1 MRKFGL
7 IILSLWLHVNVNAQ
21 SIDVEVGYA
30 LAQELL
36 QWEELNPIHK
46 ADCEEILKA
55 MNSAFEVNEPDAEK
69 VNTLLQMVDGAIP
82 VMIEDSYDD
91 HRKNWQVVSVFVS
104 LALYS
109 ESEKRS
115 FYLDVASH
123 IAKTNYWDYRTYTAV
138 LLLEYLDNANNASRE
153 KRESLLRA
161 FVEAYEEEIGMEY
174 AERIYALLS
183 KDEF

>member
-7 IILSLWLHVNVNAQ
+7 IILSLWLHVYADGQ
-21 SIDVEVGYA
+21 SIDVEAGYA
-30 LAQELL
+30 LAQEML
-36 QWEELNPIHK
+36 QWEELNPINK
-46 ADCEEILKA
+46 ADCDEILKA
-55 MNSAFEVNEPDAEK
+55 MNSAFEVNESDEEK
-69 VNTLLQMVDGAIP
+69 VNTLLQIVDGAIP

-115 FYLDVASH
+115 FYLDLASH
-123 IAKTNYWDYRTYTAV
+123 IAKTNYWDYQTYTAV
-138 LLLEYLDNANNASRE
+138 LLLEYLDNANYASRE

-174 AERIYALLS
+174 AERVYALLS
-183 KDEF
+183 KDEL

>member
-1 MRKFGL
+1 MRKYGL
-7 IILSLWLHVNVNAQ
+7 IILSLWFHVNVGAQ
-21 SIDVEVGYA
+21 SIDVEAGYA

-46 ADCEEILKA
+46 AECEVFLKA
-55 MNSAFEVNEPDAEK
+55 INGAFEVNEPDAKE
-69 VNTLLQMVDGAIP
+69 VNTLLQKVDSAIP
-82 VMIEDSYDD
+82 VLIEDSYDD
-91 HRKNWQVVSVFVS
+91 RRKNWQVVSVFVS

-115 FYLDVASH
+115 FYLDLASH
-123 IAKTNYWDYRTYTAV
+123 ISKKNYWDYQTYTAV
-138 LLLEYLDNANNASRE
+138 LLLEYLDNANNTSRV

>member
-1 MRKFGL
+1 M
-7 IILSLWLHVNVNAQ
+7 
-21 SIDVEVGYA
+21 
-30 LAQELL
+30 
-36 QWEELNPIHK
+36 
-46 ADCEEILKA
+46 
-55 MNSAFEVNEPDAEK
+55 
-69 VNTLLQMVDGAIP
+69 NTLLQMVDGAIP

-109 ESEKRS
+109 ECEKRS
-115 FYLDVASH
+115 FYLDLASH
-123 IAKTNYWDYRTYTAV
+123 IAKTNYWDYHTYTSV
-138 LLLEYLDNANNASRE
+138 LLLEYLENANNASRE

-161 FVEAYEEEIGMEY
+161 FVEAYEEEIGKEY

>member
-7 IILSLWLHVNVNAQ
+7 IILSLWLHVNVGAQ
-21 SIDVEVGYA
+21 NIDVEAGYA

-46 ADCEEILKA
+46 AECEEFLNM
-55 MNSAFEVNEPDAEK
+55 MNSAFEANEPDAEK
-69 VNTLLQMVDGAIP
+69 MKMLLQVVDGAIP
-82 VMIEDSYDD
+82 VMIEDDYDD

-115 FYLDVASH
+115 FYLDLASH
-123 IAKTNYWDYRTYTAV
+123 IAKTNYWDYQTYTAV
-138 LLLEYLDNANNASRE
+138 LLLEFLDNANNASRE

-161 FVEAYEEEIGMEY
+161 YVEAYEEEIGMEY
-174 AERIYALLS
+174 AEQIYGILS
-183 KDEF
+183 KDGF

>member
-7 IILSLWLHVNVNAQ
+7 IVLSVWLHMNVNAQ
-21 SIDVEVGYA
+21 SIDIEAGYP

-46 ADCEEILKA
+46 AECEEILKA
-55 MNSAFEVNEPDAEK
+55 MNSAFESNEPYPEK
-69 VNTLLQMVDGAIP
+69 VNMFLQKVDGAIP

-115 FYLDVASH
+115 FYLDLASH
-123 IAKTNYWDYRTYTAV
+123 IAKKNYWDYQTYTAV
-138 LLLEYLDNANNASRE
+138 LLLEYLDNANKASRE

-183 KDEF
+183 DDEF

>member
-7 IILSLWLHVNVNAQ
+7 IILSLWLHVNVGAQ
-21 SIDVEVGYA
+21 SIDVEAGYA

-46 ADCEEILKA
+46 AECEEFLKA
-55 MNSAFEVNEPDAEK
+55 MNSAFQVNEPDAEK

-82 VMIEDSYDD
+82 VMIEDDYDD

-115 FYLDVASH
+115 FYLDLASH
-123 IAKTNYWDYRTYTAV
+123 ISKKNYWDYQTYTAV
-138 LLLEYLDNANNASRE
+138 LLLEYLDNANNVSGE

-161 FVEAYEEEIGMEY
+161 FVEAYEEEIGKEY
-174 AERIYALLS
+174 AERIYALMS

>member
-1 MRKFGL
+1 M
-7 IILSLWLHVNVNAQ
+7 
-21 SIDVEVGYA
+21 
-30 LAQELL
+30 
-36 QWEELNPIHK
+36 
-46 ADCEEILKA
+46 
-55 MNSAFEVNEPDAEK
+55 
-69 VNTLLQMVDGAIP
+69 
-82 VMIEDSYDD
+82 
-91 HRKNWQVVSVFVS
+91 VSVFVS

-115 FYLDVASH
+115 FYLDLASH
-123 IAKTNYWDYRTYTAV
+123 IAKTNYWDYQTYTAV
-138 LLLEYLDNANNASRE
+138 LLLECLDNANYAFRE